1 MTETDRP
8 GYTPTEAATMD
19 GNIDPDTPAP
29 LTDAYPDQGFTEVD
43 ARVTAGLN
51 PQNPGFP
58 SEGYE
63 DQGMAAPQ
71 YEAQRAMENQG
82 DPHLSDEEE

>member
-1 MTETDRP
+1 M
-8 GYTPTEAATMD
+8 A
-19 GNIDPDTPAP
+19 NIKENQDPDDMAQPMDA
-29 LTDAYPDQGFTEVD
+29 AYPDQGFTDVD
-43 ARVTAGLN
+43 GRVKAGLN

-71 YEAQRAMENQG
+71 YDEQRAMENQG
-82 DPHLSDEEE
+82 DARFSDEEE